1 VQVDF
6 ELEPELPRVSVD
18 GPQFEA
24 ALLNLVV
31 NARDAIPPGRQGRIV
46 IRTNRMLEAGKP
58 EQVAVTVSDNGEGMP
73 AEVVARAAE
82 PFFTTKEVG
91 KGSGLGLSQVHGFV
105 TQSEGQVVITS
116 EPGIGT
122 SVTMRLPALEAETNR
137 DAQIA
142 PRVLMVDDDSNI
154 VGIVSDVLRDA
165 GHDVITSSN
174 GTQALELL
182 QQDPFIDVLFSDV
195 VMPGIS
201 GVELARKALELRPGL
216 RVLLASG
223 YSEGWLDDVPPGVD
237 FVAKPYRAMQILE
250 LLRNQSGRPPP
261 R

>member
-6 ELEPELPRVSVD
+6 ELEPGLPRVSVD

-31 NARDAIPPGRQGRIV
+31 NARDAIPPGRQGRV
-46 IRTNRMLEAGKP
+46 VMRTHRVREAGKP
-58 EQVAVTVSDNGEGMP
+58 DHVAVTVSDNGEGMP

-105 TQSEGQVVITS
+105 TQSEGRVAITS

-122 SVTMRLPALEAETNR
+122 NVTLCLPALEE
-137 DAQIA
+137 AQREPSIA
-142 PRVLMVDDDSNI
+142 PRVLMVDDDANI

-165 GHDVITSSN
+165 GHDVLTASN
-174 GTQALELL
+174 GTQALQILEE
-182 QQDPFIDVLFSDV
+182 DAGVEVLFSDV
-195 VMPGIS
+195 VMPGMS
-201 GVELARKALELRPGL
+201 GVDLARKALELRPQL

-223 YSEGWLDDVPPGVD
+223 YSEGWLENVPPGIG

-250 LLRNQSGRPPP
+250 LLREQSERPAP

>member
-1 VQVDF
+1 
-6 ELEPELPRVSVD
+6 
-18 GPQFEA
+18 
-24 ALLNLVV
+24 
-31 NARDAIPPGRQGRIV
+31 
-46 IRTNRMLEAGKP
+46 MLETGKP
-58 EQVAVTVSDNGEGMP
+58 EQVAITVSDNGEGMP
-73 AEVVARAAE
+73 AEVVTRAAE

-105 TQSEGQVVITS
+105 TQSEGRVVITS

-122 SVTMRLPALEAETNR
+122 NVTMRLPALEAEASQ
-137 DAQIA
+137 DAPIA

-165 GHDVITSSN
+165 GHDVITASN
-174 GTQALELL
+174 GMQALELL

-195 VMPGIS
+195 VMPGMS
-201 GVELARKALELRPGL
+201 GVELARKALELRPGM

-223 YSEGWLDDVPPGVD
+223 YSEGWLDDVPAGVD

-250 LLRNQSGRPPP
+250 LLREQSGRAPA

>member
-1 VQVDF
+1 
-6 ELEPELPRVSVD
+6 
-18 GPQFEA
+18 
-24 ALLNLVV
+24 
-31 NARDAIPPGRQGRIV
+31 
-46 IRTNRMLEAGKP
+46 
-58 EQVAVTVSDNGEGMP
+58 
-73 AEVVARAAE
+73 
-82 PFFTTKEVG
+82 
-91 KGSGLGLSQVHGFV
+91 
-105 TQSEGQVVITS
+105 
-116 EPGIGT
+116 
-122 SVTMRLPALEAETNR
+122 MRLPALEAERNQ

-165 GHDVITSSN
+165 GHDVITASN

>member
-1 VQVDF
+1 
-6 ELEPELPRVSVD
+6 
-18 GPQFEA
+18 
-24 ALLNLVV
+24 
-31 NARDAIPPGRQGRIV
+31 
-46 IRTNRMLEAGKP
+46 MLETGKP
-58 EQVAVTVSDNGEGMP
+58 EQVAITVSDNGEGMP

-165 GHDVITSSN
+165 GHDVITASN